1 MKLTN
6 NEIYNYANALLQYFG
21 ADNKMKLPIK
31 VSFFLQKNIK
41 VMTEAAQEIDKV
53 RMEIIQRYGTPAEDG
68 QSYQIPEDK
77 IGVASA
83 ELEELFNIEQNLN
96 IHSFNLDDFNDI
108 EMTSAETSA
117 LLFMIRDEEDLNPP
131 PPSLAE

>member
-1 MKLTN
+1 MRLTN

-21 ADNKMKLPIK
+21 ADNQMKLPIK

-41 VMTEAAQEIDKV
+41 VMTEAAQEIDRA
-53 RMEIIQRYGTPAEDG
+53 RMEIIQRYGTPNEDG

-77 IGVASA
+77 VEVASA

-117 LLFMIRDEEDLNPP
+117 LLFMIRDEDDLNPP
-131 PPSLAE
+131 PPPLAE

>member
-41 VMTEAAQEIDKV
+41 VMTEAAQEID
-53 RMEIIQRYGTPAEDG
+53 RARIEIIQRYGTPNEDG
-68 QSYQIPEDK
+68 QSYQIPEDNVE
-77 IGVASA
+77 VASA

-96 IHSFNLDDFNDI
+96 IHLFNLDDFNDI

-117 LLFMIRDEEDLNPP
+117 LLFMIRDEDDLNPLSP
-131 PPSLAE
+131 PLAE